1 MSGSKLDKI
10 KTMRRNLFLL
20 IALLAFTITVHAQK
34 VPTAT
39 EIATKGVSAMEKRL
53 KLNSTQ
59 KNIIYNYTLEL
70 TKEQIALNKKQKT
83 GAPIEDDYTKFI
95 KMQNQTSESIRNI
108 LKPEQQVEY
117 DLYLEE
123 QLRGGKK
130 KKGKK
135 SKDDEEE
142 VVTGIS
148 GLILPK
154 NN

>member
-1 MSGSKLDKI
+1 MKKNVLI
-10 KTMRRNLFLL
+10 LFVL
-20 IALLAFTITVHAQK
+20 ITLITSVQAQK

-39 EIATKGVSAMEKRL
+39 EIATKGVAAMEKRL

-95 KMQNQTSESIRNI
+95 RNQNQMSQSIRNI

-135 SKDDEEE
+135 SKEEDEE

-154 NN
+154 ND

>member
-1 MSGSKLDKI
+1 MK
-10 KTMRRNLFLL
+10 RNILIL
-20 IALLAFTITVHAQK
+20 IALLAITHSVHAQK

-39 EIATKGVSAMEKRL
+39 EIATKGVAAMEKRL

-70 TKEQIALNKKQKT
+70 TKDQIAMGKKQKT

-95 KMQNQTSESIRNI
+95 KKQNDVSSSIRNI
-108 LKPEQQVEY
+108 LKPEQQAEY

-135 SKDDEEE
+135 SKDEEEE

-154 NN
+154 DQ

>member
-1 MSGSKLDKI
+1 
-10 KTMRRNLFLL
+10 MRKNILMLIVLL
-20 IALLAFTITVHAQK
+20 TITLSLQAQK
-34 VPTAT
+34 TPTAS
-39 EIATKGVSAMEKRL
+39 EIATKGVATMEKRL

-70 TKEQIALNKKQKT
+70 TKDQIVLGKKQKT
-83 GAPIEDDYTKFI
+83 GAPIEDDYTRFI
-95 KMQNQTSESIRNI
+95 KKQNETSQSIRNL

-135 SKDDEEE
+135 SKEEEEE

-154 NN
+154 DQ

>member
-1 MSGSKLDKI
+1 MK
-10 KTMRRNLFLL
+10 RNILIL
-20 IALLAFTITVHAQK
+20 IALLAITHSVHAQK

-39 EIATKGVSAMEKRL
+39 EIATKGVAAMEKRL

-70 TKEQIALNKKQKT
+70 TKDQIAMGKKQKT

-95 KMQNQTSESIRNI
+95 KKQNDVSASIRNI
-108 LKPEQQVEY
+108 LKPEQQAEY

-135 SKDDEEE
+135 SKDEEEE

-154 NN
+154 DQ